1 MNVRNGLAY
10 RLLALVVL
18 ATSWAVAAEEP
29 PVLKALVVFGKFK
42 GELPGVD
49 APPAWAEDI
58 FDPERPGSVSHFYD
72 EMSFGQ
78 HRVRG
83 EIAPRWYAAEQTAEY
98 YAADNRLEKG
108 KFSELA
114 LDILQKADRD
124 IDFAR
129 FDNDGPD
136 GIPNSGDDNGIADIV
151 FLVMASIPRNVLI
164 GAATGIS
171 HLGFAAIYETGD
183 WGAKG
188 RPIRVHPDR
197 GTLQQGRTFAETVG
211 IMCHEYGHV
220 LGLTDLYDVDFI
232 AQAEP
237 RSPEDDSAG
246 IGKWGLMG
254 WGTLGW
260 RGEGPNSLSAV
271 SRWRLNWVDV
281 EEPSQSSQMIRLEA
295 ISAGGK
301 VFKIPLGAKEFFLL
315 EYRQKGGSYYDRY
328 IPAEGLLIWHVIWH
342 GSGPSKPYEADLECA
357 DGRWQ
362 GRGYPAGE
370 VADPLAGGDNLDFWA
385 HDQDYARAHGGNLG
399 DATDPFDGVRFRAF
413 TPETNP
419 NSDSQYGDSGV
430 YLEDI
435 QIADGMLSA
444 QLTIPPLNIVVES
457 VEWVDADRDGV
468 FLAGEPVECVFA
480 LTNIGLIGS
489 DSLHVSL
496 RSTDGS
502 VIIEQQTTS
511 YPALRADKTTW
522 GPGSRGYPRFSFD
535 PEIADGHTAEFVLE
549 VGMGGEIVRRHALR
563 ATGSSPKVEIEQ
575 VAVIDTIGNGDGRV
589 QRGEFVRLELTLA
602 PKRPEFFALA
612 TFSLRS
618 VDEWVM
624 LVGKPEVEF
633 SPQSVPVTS
642 KHNPEFL
649 VRGDVAAGSSLE
661 FEFATSTAYGTWED
675 TLVVRVSEG
684 DDATP
689 PRIGYPY
696 FTISRDLLRVA
707 VPTSE
712 LLDGS
717 AIDSAWVVVRDA
729 KNEVPITE
737 LPLRWDDE
745 LWTGDWTGAAGQKLR
760 LQLVAVDQHGN
771 QGAGVL
777 ADAHIPPM
785 ASAVSVGPW
794 QAVDLPA
801 GDAFGVLDMHFAPN
815 DPEVLYAARRDG
827 IWRSSDGGVSWSATG
842 MMDYQRP
849 LSVDAHTPWRV
860 YVEPNLVSTDGGMT
874 WNELD
879 IPGEAPS
886 LVALED
892 VGRHGLIYA
901 NSGGKDAELL
911 VSADGGIS
919 WRAVGMRGLSEM
931 RVHPQV
937 AGLIYGRRDSSLY
950 YSDNGGSTWEKQ
962 RLPRHFRRILPDPW
976 EPDGL
981 YATSGDTLW
990 YSADRDGRWQPLA
1003 PQSSER
1009 WPFIKIAPSRRRQGL
1024 VFAWEGSGLPS
1035 ELWRS
1040 EDSGRHWSV
1049 MSSVS
1054 YARVD
1059 TLIPNPHDADHLYI
1073 IDRFF
1078 RRSAT
1083 LWETRDTGETWQTV
1097 RIPNA
1102 STFIGVI
1109 RSDGAGNFFA
1119 GSEKWLK
1126 AREDADLVDWSPAL
1140 LASRN
1145 AGGAW
1150 EWITRIGFFKS
1161 SWSNYRNDSIEA
1173 LAVNSAHII
1182 AHTGQGYVR
1191 SDDGGQTW
1199 ERFDPP
1205 GDRGSAG
1212 SYAVIA
1218 VDPHDPSVWW
1228 RILRG
1233 VWRSTDGG
1241 TTWEERGP
1249 IGGLYDGRGRSTVR
1263 WFTGEEAG
1271 ARGLILDPSREGH
1284 VAVAAGGTVW
1294 NSTDAGQTWRPLTVL
1309 KTEGLMVEALA
1320 VHPEFFPRWYAATQA
1335 GVYVSNDAG
1344 RSWLKTLVLSE
1355 GPEYSDNRSFLQGRR
1370 LRIRFAPQDPNRV
1383 FVTDGLKLFESRDGG
1398 QRWRDIGQSLE
1409 GYPWFN
1415 DVAIHPA
1422 TPEWVYAATPRGLF
1436 RLRSEGIDTAVQG
1449 AVAALP
1455 AASALLPNYPNPFNS
1470 RTILCYRLTHAGA
1483 AELVVYDLLG
1493 QRVRTIAKGVQPA
1506 GEYQIPWD
1514 GRDEEGRLVGSGVYL
1529 LRLKAGDEVHTGK
1542 SVLIR

>member
-1 MNVRNGLAY
+1 MRKEMAG
-10 RLLALVVL
+10 RLSALLVF
-18 ATSWAVAAEEP
+18 ATAWAVAAEEP

-49 APPAWAEDI
+49 APPAWAGDI
-58 FDPERPGSVSHFYD
+58 FDPERPGSFSHFYD

-136 GIPNSGDDNGIADIV
+136 GIPNSGDDNGIADLV

-171 HLGFAAIYETGD
+171 HLGFAEIYETSD
-183 WGAKG
+183 SGAKG

-237 RSPEDDSAG
+237 RGPEDDSAG

-254 WGTLGW
+254 WGALGW

-271 SRWRLNWVDV
+271 SRWQLNWVDV
-281 EEPSQSSQMIRLEA
+281 EEPSQFSQMIRLEA
-295 ISAGGK
+295 ISTGGK

-315 EYRQKGGSYYDRY
+315 EYRQKEGSYYDRY

-385 HDQDYARAHGGNLG
+385 HDQDYAHAHGGNLG

-430 YLEDI
+430 YLEQI
-435 QIADGMLSA
+435 QIADRMLTA
-444 QLTIPPLNIVVES
+444 QLTMPPVNIVVES
-457 VEWVDADRDGV
+457 VEWVDADRDGS
-468 FLAGEPVECVFA
+468 FLAGEPVECVLA
-480 LTNIGLIGS
+480 LTNAGLIRS

-496 RSTDGS
+496 RSADAGV
-502 VIIEQQTTS
+502 VIAQQTTS
-511 YPALRADKTTW
+511 YPGLGADKTTR
-522 GPGSRGYPRFSFD
+522 GPGSIGYPRFSFD
-535 PEIADGHTAEFVLE
+535 PEITDGHTAEFTLE
-549 VGMGGEIVRRHALR
+549 VAMGGEIVRRHALR
-563 ATGSSPKVEIEQ
+563 ATGSSAKVEIEQ

-589 QRGEFVRLELTLA
+589 QCGEFVRLGLTLA

-612 TFSLRS
+612 TFTLCP
-618 VDEWVM
+618 VDERVM
-624 LVGKPEVEF
+624 LVGEPEVEF
-633 SPQSVPVTS
+633 LPQSVPITS

-649 VRGDVAAGSSLE
+649 VRGDVSAGSRLA
-661 FEFATSTAYGTWED
+661 FEFTTSTAYGTWKD

-689 PRIGYPY
+689 PRIGYPH

-717 AIDSAWVVVRDA
+717 AIDSAWVVVHDA
-729 KNEVPITE
+729 KSDAPITE
-737 LPLRWDDE
+737 IPLRWDDG
-745 LWTGDWTGAAGQKLR
+745 LWIGDWTGAPGQKLR

-785 ASAVSVGPW
+785 AQAVSVGPW

-801 GDAFGVLDMHFAPN
+801 GDAFGVLDMYFAPN

-827 IWRSSDGGVSWSATG
+827 VWRSSDGGVSWGATG

-849 LSVDAHTPWRV
+849 LFVDAHTPWRV
-860 YVEPNLVSTDGGMT
+860 YVQPNLVSADGGET
-874 WNELD
+874 WDKLD
-879 IPGEAPS
+879 IPGEAPV
-886 LVALED
+886 LVATED
-892 VGRHGLIYA
+892 VGRHGLLYA
-901 NSGGKDAELL
+901 TSGGEDEDLL
-911 VSADGGIS
+911 VSADGGTS
-919 WRAVGMRGLSEM
+919 WRVVGMRGLFEV

-950 YSDNGGSTWEKQ
+950 YSADGGSTWDEQ

-976 EPDGL
+976 EPGGL

-990 YSADRDGRWQPLA
+990 YSADRGGRWQPLA

-1024 VFAWEGSGLPS
+1024 VFAWESSGLS
-1035 ELWRS
+1035 SKLWRS
-1040 EDSGRHWSV
+1040 EDSGRHWSA

-1059 TLIPNPHDADHLYI
+1059 TLIANPHDADHLYM

-1083 LWETRDTGETWQTV
+1083 LWETRDAGETWQQ
-1097 RIPNA
+1097 IHMPNE
-1102 STFIGVI
+1102 STFIGVVK
-1109 RSDGAGNFFA
+1109 SDGGGNFFA
-1119 GSEKWLK
+1119 GSERWLK
-1126 AREDADLVDWSPAL
+1126 AREDLALVYWNPAL
-1140 LASRN
+1140 LVSRN
-1145 AGGAW
+1145 AGRAW
-1150 EWITRIGFFKS
+1150 EWITRIGFLKS
-1161 SWSNYRNDSIEA
+1161 SWSIYRYDTIEA
-1173 LAVNSAHII
+1173 FAVHSEHII

-1191 SDDGGQTW
+1191 SDDGGQMW

-1212 SYAVIA
+1212 SYAAIA
-1218 VDPHDPSVWW
+1218 VDPHDSSVWW
-1228 RILRG
+1228 RSLRG

-1249 IGGLYDGRGRSTVR
+1249 IAGLYDRRGRSTVL
-1263 WFTGEEAG
+1263 WVSGEEAG

-1284 VAVAAGGTVW
+1284 VAVAAGNTVW
-1294 NSTDAGQTWRPLTVL
+1294 NSTDAGQTWRPLAVL
-1309 KTEGLMVEALA
+1309 NTEGLRVEALA
-1320 VHPEFFPRWYAATQA
+1320 AHPEFFSRWYAVTK
-1335 GVYVSNDAG
+1335 GDVYVSNDAG
-1344 RSWLKTLVLSE
+1344 RSWLKTLVLRE
-1355 GPEYSDNRSFLQGRR
+1355 GPAYSDDRWFLPGRR
-1370 LRIRFAPQDPNRV
+1370 LRIRCAPQDPDRV
-1383 FVTDGLKLFESRDGG
+1383 FVTDGPKLFESRDGG
-1398 QRWRDIGQSLE
+1398 QRWRDIGQSLG

-1436 RLRSEGIDTAVQG
+1436 RLRSEGIDTAVRD
-1449 AVAALP
+1449 ASVVALP

-1470 RTILCYRLTHAGA
+1470 RTILRYRLTHAVA

-1493 QRVRTIAKGVQPA
+1493 QRVRTIAKGVQPV

-1529 LRLKAGDEVHTGK
+1529 LRLKAGDEEHTGK
-1542 SVLIR
+1542 SILIR